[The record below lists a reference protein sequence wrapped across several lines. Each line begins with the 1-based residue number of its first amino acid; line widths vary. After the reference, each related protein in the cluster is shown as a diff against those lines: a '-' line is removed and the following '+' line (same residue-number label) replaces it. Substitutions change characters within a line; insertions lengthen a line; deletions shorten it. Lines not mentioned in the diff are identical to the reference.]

1 MGGGGILQHSLLR
14 YVQLSHYQSCCLNQG
29 EFLKLIFYIKE
40 WIVPISAKPCSSFSS
55 SFWCRYDPQQRYGCP
70 RVHFDLNGI
79 LTQPPIMA
87 SWPHSPEMVQECF
100 VVTWTENGK
109 VATHTHSS
117 PKYRSQICT
126 RRTLSCVRY
135 GCYASQL
142 APQSNILSG
151 CLLVTTSS

>member
-1 MGGGGILQHSLLR
+1 MHDVVPVWCFHQKCHRDNSLSPYQLSSAAPCGGGWGGGGILQHSLLKTR

-70 RVHFDLNGI
+70 RVHFDLNGS

-100 VVTWTENGK
+100 VVT
-109 VATHTHSS
+109 
-117 PKYRSQICT
+117 
-126 RRTLSCVRY
+126 
-135 GCYASQL
+135 
-142 APQSNILSG
+142 
-151 CLLVTTSS
+151 